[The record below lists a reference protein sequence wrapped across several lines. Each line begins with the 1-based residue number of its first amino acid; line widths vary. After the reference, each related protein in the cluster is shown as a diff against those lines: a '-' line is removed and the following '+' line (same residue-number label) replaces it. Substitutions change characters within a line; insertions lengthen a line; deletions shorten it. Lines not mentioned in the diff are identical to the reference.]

1 LEIPVLDRL
10 IPLLLL
16 VTGLTGLVYEVV
28 LGRLLALHLGSSGAS
43 QAVTLATFLGGMALG
58 AALAGGPLRRVVARL
73 GRPLQAY
80 ALLEAGIGLWALLLP
95 SLATVAFRAFTALA
109 SNLEP
114 GGMTTT
120 LAKLA
125 LAAALVLPL
134 TAAMG
139 ATLPV
144 LASGVQRAAPE
155 RGVQLISRYYV
166 VNAAGA
172 TLGAALAG
180 FWLIEALGLT
190 TPLQVGGALNLGVAG
205 LAWLAARRVAT
216 TPAHEASNL
225 PATERGL
232 APPRDLLI
240 AAFATGFVA
249 LSAEV
254 LWTRLVGLFLGS
266 SVYAFAFM
274 LVVSIA
280 GISLGSAVAAT
291 LIGRGRDPARVL
303 SASQALAA
311 GATALLLVRLDR
323 LPIELAEMRLAIP
336 PRADLYG
343 TWLWQGCAWVGLHL
357 LPAAM
362 ALGAS
367 FPALLAACKARGA
380 ATDRATARILS
391 FNTLG
396 NLVGSLSCGFVVMPM
411 LGIEG
416 ALMLGFVL
424 SLAVSLLT
432 VPRPATL
439 GDLAVPGLAALAAGL
454 ALTVAPPDG
463 YNLTSGLFRLRDKK
477 PEQVQPYLAELRQR
491 MLVVYRHDGKDATIT
506 VNRTADGHLSLRT
519 NGKSDGGTSTDMLTQ
534 IYLGTLGILYRPE
547 ARQAFVIGLGTG
559 QTVAAL
565 ASDPRMD
572 VQVVELSPAV
582 VDAVHLFAAANL
594 NVWKNPR
601 VHITVADAREV
612 LRTLPDHSLDIVASE
627 PSNPWVVGV
636 ADLFTVDSFTRIRQK
651 LRPGGVLVQWLQTYE
666 TSDATVRAILCTLQ
680 SVFAHVAVYRLTS
693 GDLGLVA
700 SDQPLTMDFART
712 QAVLESPGVQALFD
726 RLGRADLPRT
736 MDQALVGQM
745 CGSKTVAAF
754 CQGFHEPL
762 RDERPSVEY
771 RAPRDFFAA
780 ASAKATVHR
789 LDTRAGR
796 DPGQLGDVELVRW
809 LQLHPLDEARRL
821 ALFAHLKAV
830 NAPTDTALA
839 GSLVR
844 AEKLPKSLRSAIEGL
859 LDYAQTPEPRRQAQ
873 CARLQKDASWLMN
886 QPFTVLGPTS
896 RDPVAQEWAEQCPVV
911 ARPVR

>member
-1 LEIPVLDRL
+1 MLDRL
-10 IPLLLL
+10 VPLLLL
-16 VTGLTGLVYEVV
+16 LTGLTGLVYEVV

-58 AALAGGPLRRVVARL
+58 AALAGGPLRRIVTRL

-80 ALLEAGIGLWALLLP
+80 ALLEAAIGLWALVLP
-95 SLATVAFRAFTALA
+95 DLATVAFRVFTELA
-109 SNLEP
+109 SGLPP
-114 GGMTTT
+114 GGILTTG
-120 LAKLA
+120 AKLL

-144 LASGVQRAAPE
+144 LAAGVQRAAPD
-155 RGVQLISRYYV
+155 RGVHLVSRYYV

-180 FWLIEALGLT
+180 FWLMEALGLT
-190 TPLQVGGALNLGVAG
+190 QPLRIGGLVNLGVAA
-205 LAWLAARRVAT
+205 LAWLAAGRVAVA
-216 TPAHEASNL
+216 PADLSTDAEPL
-225 PATERGL
+225 PGL
-232 APPRDLLI
+232 APPRDLVL

-254 LWTRLVGLFLGS
+254 LWTRLVGLLLGS

-280 GISLGSAVAAT
+280 GISSGSALSAG

-311 GATALLLVRLDR
+311 AATALLLVRLDR
-323 LPIELAEMRLAIP
+323 LPVELAQLRLAIP
-336 PRADLYG
+336 PRPDHYE
-343 TWLWQGCAWVGLHL
+343 TWLWQGCGWLALHL

-367 FPALLAACKARGA
+367 FPALLAAARARGA
-380 ATDRATARILS
+380 ATDRSTARILA

-396 NLVGSLSCGFVVMPM
+396 NLVGSLSCGFVLMPV

-424 SLAVSLLT
+424 SLAVALLT

-439 GDLAVPGLAALAAGL
+439 GDLAIPGVTALAAGL
-454 ALTVAPPDG
+454 ALAVAAPDG
-463 YNLTSGLFRLRDKK
+463 YSLTAGLFRLRDQK
-477 PEQVQPYLAELRQR
+477 PEQVQAYLTAMRTR
-491 MLVVYRHDGKDATIT
+491 MQVVYRHDGKDATIT
-506 VNRTADGHLSLRT
+506 VNRTRDGHLSLRT

-534 IYLGTLGILYRPE
+534 IYSGYLGLLHRPQ
-547 ARQAFVIGLGTG
+547 ARQAFVVGLGTG

-565 ASDPRMD
+565 ASHPQ
-572 VQVVELSPAV
+572 VQVHVVELSPAV
-582 VDAVHLFAAANL
+582 VDAVHLFAGANL
-594 NVWKNPR
+594 EVWKNPR

-612 LRTLPDHSLDIVASE
+612 LRTLPDHSLDVVASE

-636 ADLFTVDSFTRIRQK
+636 ADLFTLDSFTRIHQK

-666 TSDATVRAILCTLQ
+666 TSDATVRSILCTLQ
-680 SVFAHVAVYRLTS
+680 SVFPYVAVYRLTS

-700 SDQPLTMDFART
+700 SDQPLTLDFPRAEAMLRN
-712 QAVLESPGVQALFD
+712 PGVQALFD
-726 RLGRADLPRT
+726 RLGRPDLPRT
-736 MDQALVGQM
+736 MDEVLVGQL
-745 CGSKTVAAF
+745 CGSRTIAAF

-762 RDERPSVEY
+762 RDEQPSIEY
-771 RAPRDFFAA
+771 LAPRDFFAA
-780 ASAKATVHR
+780 ASAKATVR
-789 LDTRAGR
+789 QLDTRAGR
-796 DPGQLGDVELVRW
+796 DPARLGDVELRRW
-809 LQLHPLDEARRL
+809 LEERPLDEARRL

-839 GSLVR
+839 GSLVL
-844 AEKLPKSLRSAIEGL
+844 AEKLPKSLRSALEGL
-859 LDYAQTPEPRRQAQ
+859 LEYEQTPPARRAAT
-873 CARLQKDASWLMN
+873 CARLWKDASWLMN
-886 QPFTVLGPTS
+886 QPFTVLGPAS
-896 RDPVAQEWAEQCPVV
+896 RDPVAQDWAQKCPV
-911 ARPVR
+911 P